1 MPLTTAFLHVWEI
14 IESSSSSSRHLLP
27 AVPAVS
33 EGSTA
38 GEAEL
43 SLIPQH
49 DPQRQGRGCWPPG
62 DTCLLQQVAL
72 CQTAPPGSNSGGREL
87 VQISVTPGS
96 PRRHRR
102 RPSRGQ
108 VNQGQPHSSA
118 AFVPLCVL
126 SLLPVTCFFTRT
138 SLGTATLQ
146 GGAAGAAR
154 GRLCQRIR
162 WGSVRLQGSAHET
175 NVGLSSSARR
185 LLPRAPCS
193 FPARMAGAA
202 LHSQL
207 SRRQQHRGAS
217 AEPSLRSTELLLL
230 NSSLSTGVV
239 PCWPR
244 CQSTSTQA
252 ALRPLRLPRECQSA
266 RSCRAVY
273 FEDCND

>member
-27 AVPAVS
+27 AALAVS

-43 SLIPQH
+43 SLIPSMT
-49 DPQRQGRGCWPPG
+49 PRGRAGAAGRCP
-62 DTCLLQQVAL
+62 LQEAL
-72 CQTAPPGSNSGGREL
+72 SQTAPPGSNPGGREL
-87 VQISVTPGS
+87 VGISVTPGS

-102 RPSRGQ
+102 RPSHGE
-108 VNQGQPHSSA
+108 VNQGQPRCSA
-118 AFVPLCVL
+118 AFVPPRVVP
-126 SLLPVTCFFTRT
+126 LLPVTCFFTRT

-185 LLPRAPCS
+185 LPPRAPCS
-193 FPARMAGAA
+193 FPARTAGAA
-202 LHSQL
+202 SHSRFTQ
-207 SRRQQHRGAS
+207 RQQHRGVS
-217 AEPSLRSTELLLL
+217 AEPSLRSAELLLL
-230 NSSLSTGVV
+230 PNSPLSTGVV

-244 CQSTSTQA
+244 CQSTSAQA
-252 ALRPLRLPRECQSA
+252 APRPLQLPRECQSA

-273 FEDCND
+273 FEDSDD